1 MQSEKP
7 KENNRNNT
15 KSNAI
20 ISYQLL
26 YYSYRSMLIIKV
38 RVSKKKLITEF
49 CKTTDLSHD
58 FKKNNGDN

>member
-15 KSNAI
+15 INNVT
-20 ISYQLL
+20 ISYQLI

-38 RVSKKKLITEF
+38 RVSKKKPITEF

-58 FKKNNGDN
+58 FKKNNCDN

>member
-15 KSNAI
+15 ISNAI

-38 RVSKKKLITEF
+38 RVSKKKLIAEF

-58 FKKNNGDN
+58 FKKNKGDN